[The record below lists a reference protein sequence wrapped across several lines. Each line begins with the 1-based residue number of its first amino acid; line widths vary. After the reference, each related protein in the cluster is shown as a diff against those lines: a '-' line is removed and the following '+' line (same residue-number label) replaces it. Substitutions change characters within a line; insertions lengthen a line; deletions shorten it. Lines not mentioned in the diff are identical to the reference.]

1 MGTGTSYECPRF
13 PFAAGAKKVKIR
25 GYYHFVPTGY
35 IDMKKTIVLLSLIM
49 VTGLLAGCANTAQGA
64 GRDIENMGEWIQQKV

>member
-1 MGTGTSYECPRF
+1 MNVPVFLLRQSLKGLKSGLLS
-13 PFAAGAKKVKIR
+13 
-25 GYYHFVPTGY
+25 FVGQDI

-49 VTGLLAGCANTAQGA
+49 VTGLMTGCANTAQGA

>member
-1 MGTGTSYECPRF
+1 MNVPVFLLRREQKKLKS
-13 PFAAGAKKVKIR
+13 GAITILFR
-25 GYYHFVPTGY
+25 QDI